1 MLRKLNNFLLLLS
14 LLAMGL
20 SSCSSK
26 KNLQEDTRSVSGKVE
41 TLADKPSIAP
51 VELSSRCLSANVGLT
66 VTLGQEKLHVKGKLK
81 MKNGE
86 GVQVS
91 VTPLGIME
99 AACIE
104 FLPDNINVI
113 YKLKQITTKILY
125 ADAAYIGLS
134 GINYAVLESIF
145 QNAVFLPDGR
155 SAHCSP
161 GAVSVES
168 MGDYYRLATGSN
180 GGMKY
185 SFHIDKESNNLVYTE
200 GVGHA
205 GATIQCTYSGFE
217 DIGGRQFPTKME
229 LLYKGAEP
237 LGLTIEFTKFN
248 NNDFSFVP
256 RKPGA
261 SYTELDFED
270 FISSF

>member
-26 KNLQEDTRSVSGKVE
+26 KNLQEDTRNLEAKVE
-41 TLADKPSIAP
+41 TLADKPSLAP
-51 VELSSRCLSANVGLT
+51 VELSSRCLSANVELT
-66 VTLGQEKLHVKGKLK
+66 VTLGQEKLHVKGKFK

-91 VTPLGIME
+91 VTPMGIME

-104 FLPDNINVI
+104 FLPENINVI
-113 YKLKQITTKILY
+113 YKLKQIATKVLY
-125 ADAAYIGLS
+125 ADAGYIGLS
-134 GINYAVLESIF
+134 GINYDVLESIF

-155 SAHCSP
+155 SAHYSP
-161 GAVSVES
+161 GAITVES

-180 GGMKY
+180 GSMKY
-185 SFHIDKESNNLVYTE
+185 SFHIDKDSNNLVYTE
-200 GVGHA
+200 GVGHT
-205 GATIQCTYSGFE
+205 GATIQCSYSGFE
-217 DIGGRQFPTKME
+217 DIGGRQFPTKIE
-229 LLYKGAEP
+229 LLYKAAEP

-248 NNDFSFVP
+248 NDDFSFAP
-256 RKPGA
+256 RKLGS

>member
-41 TLADKPSIAP
+41 TLADKPSLAP

-91 VTPLGIME
+91 VTPLGLIE

-104 FLPDNINVI
+104 FLPENINVI
-113 YKLKQITTKILY
+113 YKLKQIATKVLY
-125 ADAAYIGLS
+125 ADAAYIGLT

-155 SAHCSP
+155 SAHYSP
-161 GAVSVES
+161 GAITVES

-205 GATIQCTYSGFE
+205 GATIQCTYSAFE

-261 SYTELDFED
+261 SYTELDFEE

>member
-1 MLRKLNNFLLLLS
+1 
-14 LLAMGL
+14 MGL
-20 SSCSSK
+20 SSCSSR

-145 QNAVFLPDGR
+145 HNAVFLPDGR

-161 GAVSVES
+161 GSISVES
-168 MGDYYRLATGSN
+168 MGD
-180 GGMKY
+180 
-185 SFHIDKESNNLVYTE
+185 
-200 GVGHA
+200 
-205 GATIQCTYSGFE
+205 
-217 DIGGRQFPTKME
+217 
-229 LLYKGAEP
+229 
-237 LGLTIEFTKFN
+237 
-248 NNDFSFVP
+248 
-256 RKPGA
+256 
-261 SYTELDFED
+261 
-270 FISSF
+270 